1 MNKNVECPR
10 QLAREIKPRRHG
22 HYLYQNLACPQMTQN
37 GFGFHFVAELSTF
50 WNALGPRCRIQR
62 EKQTMVCWRYGT
74 AIGRTS
80 TLLECPWGI
89 STWQRDVGMEWKSK
103 KLNQKW
109 ELNAAV
115 SACSMAESPRKK
127 NTCTFVQLPTS
138 NWLAEVDISHLG
150 QLKYGALRLNKEKPR
165 MHMEK
170 WQ

>member
-1 MNKNVECPR
+1 MSKTAGSGDQTKKTRP
-10 QLAREIKPRRHG
+10 LS
-22 HYLYQNLACPQMTQN
+22 LS
-37 GFGFHFVAELSTF
+37 ELSMSS
-50 WNALGPRCRIQR
+50 NDPERIRIPLRCRAEHFLKR
-62 EKQTMVCWRYGT
+62 PRPSVSYPAGKNKQTVVCWRYGT